1 MQDARSLAS
10 VIGEEELSPND
21 KKLLEFGRL
30 FDHLYINQSQ
40 SDNRTIDQTLDLG
53 WKLLSSLPR
62 EELDRV
68 DDKILDQFY
77 HPEELPHS
85 VEEIKAD

>member
-1 MQDARSLAS
+1 MCIRDR
-10 VIGEEELSPND
+10 
-21 KKLLEFGRL
+21 
-30 FDHLYINQSQ
+30 
-40 SDNRTIDQTLDLG
+40 
-53 WKLLSSLPR
+53 
-62 EELDRV
+62 DRV